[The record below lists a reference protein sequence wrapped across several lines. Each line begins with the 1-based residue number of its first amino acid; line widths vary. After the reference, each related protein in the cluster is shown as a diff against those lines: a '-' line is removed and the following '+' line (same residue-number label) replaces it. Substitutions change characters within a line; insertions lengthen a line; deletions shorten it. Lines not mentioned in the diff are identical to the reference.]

1 VSETPFKETSSRR
14 RGYDPTALE
23 RRWQERWAESGL
35 YKTDEDESKPKH
47 YALTMLPY
55 PSGDLHV
62 GHWYPMTPSDTR
74 ARYMRMKG
82 YRVFFPI
89 GFDAFG
95 LPAENAAIDRGI
107 PPREWTYANI
117 ERMRGQLRQMGAMFD
132 FDSQVVTCDPEYYR
146 WNQWFFL
153 EFFERGLAYRMEA
166 PVDWCPKDN
175 TTLAREQVVGPD
187 RRCERCGT
195 PVIKKNLP
203 QWLFKITDYAEELLD
218 FSNID
223 WPERV
228 QTLQRNWIGRS
239 EGAEIRFEIEGYGP
253 VMVFTTRPDTL
264 FGATFFVMSPEHPAV
279 EKITTQ
285 EQANEVHAYVER
297 AARMSE
303 IDRTDVTREKTGV
316 FTGAYAT
323 NPANREEI
331 PVYIADYVLMGYGTG
346 AIMAVPAHDERDF
359 EFAEKYGIEIR
370 TVIAPPDWDGEDL
383 EEAYA
388 GEGTMVNSNEFE
400 GTPSAEGKEKV
411 KAWLEE
417 RGAGETAVTYR
428 LHDWLISRQRFWGTP
443 IPIIFCDEC
452 GIVPVPEKDLP
463 VLLPEDTEFMPTG
476 ESPLK
481 LDPAFYNTECPRC
494 GGPATRETDTMDTF
508 MDSSWYWY
516 RYLSPHYDNGPF
528 DPERGEKWLPVDQ
541 YTGGIEHAILHLLYA
556 RFFTKAM
563 RDLGLVDF
571 DEPMTRL
578 RNQGSILGPDGQKM
592 SKSRGNVVNPQE
604 YVDRFGSDALRGF
617 LMFIGPWNEG
627 GPWDGK
633 GIEGVSRWLRRAL
646 SLVAGGDS
654 SGGEADPSDLTR
666 RTNRFVKKITDDLEA
681 FRFNTAIAALM
692 EHTNFLLAVRG
703 RVGDDEW
710 HEALLTFVT
719 VLSPFAPHHAEEMW
733 AAMGEEYS
741 VHEQAWPG
749 YEEALIQA
757 SEITLIV
764 QVNGKLRDRIEAP
777 ADISEET
784 ARELALSSARVR
796 PHLEGKEL
804 RKSIY
809 VPGRLVNLVVG

>member
-1 VSETPFKETSSRR
+1 MSETKQRKT
-14 RGYDPTALE
+14 YDPTELE
-23 RRWQERWAESGL
+23 RRWQERWAGSGL
-35 YKTDEDESKPKH
+35 YKTDEDENKPKH

-74 ARYMRMKG
+74 ARYMRMNG

-107 PPREWTYANI
+107 PPRDWTYSNI

-132 FDSQVVTCDPEYYR
+132 FDSEVVTCDPEYYR

-153 EFFERGLAYRMEA
+153 KFFERGLAYRMEA

-228 QTLQRNWIGRS
+228 ATLQRNWIGRS

-253 VMVFTTRPDTL
+253 VEVFTTRPDTL

-279 EKITTQ
+279 EEITTP
-285 EQANEVHAYVER
+285 EQAEEVRAYVER

-316 FTGAYAT
+316 FTGAYAI
-323 NPANREEI
+323 NPANGKEI

-359 EFAEKYGIEIR
+359 EFAKKYGIEIR
-370 TVIAPPDWDGEDL
+370 TVIASPDWNGEDL
-383 EEAYA
+383 QEAYA
-388 GEGTMVNSNEFE
+388 GEGTMVNSGRFD
-400 GTPSAEGKEKV
+400 GTPSTEGKEKV
-411 KAWLEE
+411 TAWLEE
-417 RGAGETAVTYR
+417 RGAGKATVTYR

-452 GIVPVPEKDLP
+452 GIVPVTAEDLP

-481 LDPAFYNTECPRC
+481 LDPNFYNTECPRC

-516 RYLSPHYDNGPF
+516 RYLSPHYDKGPF
-528 DPERGEKWLPVDQ
+528 DPEQGEKWLPVDQ

-556 RFFTKAM
+556 RFFTKVM

-578 RNQGSILGPDGQKM
+578 RNQGSILGPDGHKM

-646 SLVAGGDS
+646 SLGTGGDS
-654 SGGEADPSDLTR
+654 SGGEADPSELIR
-666 RTNRFVKKITDDLEA
+666 RTNRLVKKITDDLEG

-692 EHTNFLLAVRG
+692 EHTNYLLAIRG

-710 HEALLTFVT
+710 HEALRTFVT

-733 AAMGEEYS
+733 AAMGETYS
-741 VHEQAWPG
+741 VHEQTWPG

-757 SEITLIV
+757 SEITLII

-777 ADISEET
+777 ANISEEA

-796 PHLEGKEL
+796 PHLEGKEV

>member
-1 VSETPFKETSSRR
+1 
-14 RGYDPTALE
+14 
-23 RRWQERWAESGL
+23 
-35 YKTDEDESKPKH
+35 
-47 YALTMLPY
+47 
-55 PSGDLHV
+55 
-62 GHWYPMTPSDTR
+62 
-74 ARYMRMKG
+74 
-82 YRVFFPI
+82 
-89 GFDAFG
+89 FDAFG

-107 PPREWTYANI
+107 PPRDWTYSNI

-132 FDSQVVTCDPEYYR
+132 FDSEVVTCDPEYYR

-153 EFFERGLAYRMEA
+153 EFFDRGLAYRMEA

-218 FSNID
+218 FSKID

-228 QTLQRNWIGRS
+228 ETLQRNWIGRS

-253 VMVFTTRPDTL
+253 VEVFTTRPDTL

-279 EKITTQ
+279 EEITTQ
-285 EQANEVHAYVER
+285 EQAEEVRAYVER
-297 AARMSE
+297 AGRMSE

-316 FTGAYAT
+316 FTGAYAI
-323 NPANREEI
+323 NPANGEEI

-359 EFAEKYGIEIR
+359 EFAKEYGVEIR

-383 EEAYA
+383 EVAYA
-388 GEGTMVNSNEFE
+388 GEGTMVNSNEFD

-411 KAWLEE
+411 TAWLEE
-417 RGAGETAVTYR
+417 RGAGKATVTYR

-452 GIVPVPEKDLP
+452 GIVPVPEEDLP

-481 LDPAFYNTECPRC
+481 LDPNFYNTECPRC

-516 RYLSPHYDNGPF
+516 RYLSPHYDRGPF
-528 DPERGEKWLPVDQ
+528 DPDRGEKWLPVDQ

-556 RFFTKAM
+556 RFFTKVM
-563 RDLGLVDF
+563 RDLGLLDF

-578 RNQGSILGPDGQKM
+578 RNQGNILGPDGQKM

-646 SLVAGGDS
+646 SLVTGGDS
-654 SGGEADPSDLTR
+654 SGGEADPADLER
-666 RTNRFVKKITDDLEA
+666 RTNRLIKKITDDLEA

-692 EHTNFLLAVRG
+692 EHTNYLLAVRG

-710 HEALLTFVT
+710 HEALRTFVT

-757 SEITLIV
+757 TEITLIV

>member
-1 VSETPFKETSSRR
+1 VSETKQRKT
-14 RGYDPTALE
+14 YDPTSLE

-74 ARYMRMKG
+74 ARFMRMNG

-95 LPAENAAIDRGI
+95 LPAENAAIQRNI
-107 PPREWTYANI
+107 HPREWTYSNI

-132 FDSQVVTCDPEYYR
+132 FDSEVVTCDPEYYR

-153 EFFERGLAYRMEA
+153 KFFERGLAYREEA

-195 PVIKKNLP
+195 PVIKKNLA

-218 FSNID
+218 FSKID

-228 QTLQRNWIGRS
+228 ERLQRNWIGRS
-239 EGAEIRFEIEGYGP
+239 EGAQIGFEIEGYGS
-253 VMVFTTRPDTL
+253 VEVFTTRPDTL

-279 EKITTQ
+279 EEITTP
-285 EQANEVHAYVER
+285 EQAEEVRAYVER
-297 AARMSE
+297 AGRMSE

-316 FTGAYAT
+316 FTGAHAI
-323 NPANREEI
+323 NPANGEKI
-331 PVYIADYVLMGYGTG
+331 PIYIADYVLMGYGTG
-346 AIMAVPAHDERDF
+346 AIMAVPGHDERDF
-359 EFAEKYGIEIR
+359 EFAKKYGIEIK
-370 TVIAPPDWDGEDL
+370 TVIAPPDWEGEDL
-383 EEAYA
+383 QEPYA
-388 GEGTMVNSNEFE
+388 GEGTMVNSGGFD
-400 GTPSAEGKEKV
+400 GTPSAEGRERV
-411 KAWLEE
+411 TAWLEE
-417 RGAGETAVTYR
+417 IGTGRAAVTYR
-428 LHDWLISRQRFWGTP
+428 LRDWLISRQRYWGTP
-443 IPIIFCDEC
+443 IPIIYCDSC
-452 GIVPVPEKDLP
+452 GTVPVPQEDLP
-463 VLLPEDTEFMPTG
+463 VLLPEDAKFTPTG

-481 LDPAFYNTECPRC
+481 LDEGFRKVACPKCGSPAE
-494 GGPATRETDTMDTF
+494 RETDTMDGF
-508 MDSSWYWY
+508 VDNSWYWY
-516 RYLSPHYDNGPF
+516 RYLSPHYDEGPF
-528 DPERGEKWLPVDQ
+528 DTERGRKWLPVDL
-541 YTGGIEHAILHLLYA
+541 YTGGIEHATGHLLYA
-556 RFFTKAM
+556 RFWTKVM

-571 DEPMTRL
+571 DEPMNRL
-578 RNQGSILGPDGQKM
+578 FNQGIILGPDGQKM

-604 YVDRFGSDALRGF
+604 YVDRYGSDALRDF
-617 LMFIGPWNEG
+617 LMFIGPWEEG
-627 GPWDGK
+627 GPWDSK
-633 GIEGVSRWLRRAL
+633 GIEGVSRFLRRAL
-646 SLVAGGDS
+646 SLVTEGDS
-654 SGGEADPSDLTR
+654 SGGEADPSELTR
-666 RTNRFVKKITDDLEA
+666 RTNRLVKKITGDLEA

-692 EHTNFLLAVRG
+692 EHTNYLLAVRG
-703 RVGDDEW
+703 RVDDEEW
-710 HEALLTFVT
+710 HEALRTFVT

-757 SEITLIV
+757 QEITLVI
-764 QVNGKLRDRIEAP
+764 QVNGKLRDRIEVP
-777 ADISEET
+777 ADISEE
-784 ARELALSSARVR
+784 AAKELALSSARVR

-804 RKSIY
+804 RKSVY

>member
-1 VSETPFKETSSRR
+1 MSETKQRR
-14 RGYDPTALE
+14 TYDPTDLE
-23 RRWQERWAESGL
+23 HRWQERWAESGL
-35 YKTDEDESKPKH
+35 YKTDEDENKPKH

-62 GHWYPMTPSDTR
+62 GHWYPMTTSDTR
-74 ARYMRMKG
+74 ARFMRMNG
-82 YRVFFPI
+82 FRVFFPI

-95 LPAENAAIDRGI
+95 LPAENAAIGRSI
-107 PPREWTYANI
+107 PPRDWTYSNI

-132 FDSQVVTCDPEYYR
+132 FDSEVVTCDPEYYR

-153 EFFERGLAYRMEA
+153 KFFERELAYRMEA

-218 FSNID
+218 FSKID

-228 QTLQRNWIGRS
+228 ETLQRNWIGRS
-239 EGAEIRFEIEGYGP
+239 EGAEIRFEIEDYGP
-253 VMVFTTRPDTL
+253 VEVFTTRPDTL
-264 FGATFFVMSPEHPAV
+264 FGATFFVMSPEHPAI
-279 EKITTQ
+279 EAITTP
-285 EQANEVHAYVER
+285 EQSEEVRAYVER
-297 AARMSE
+297 AAKMSE

-316 FTGAYAT
+316 FTGAYAI
-323 NPANREEI
+323 NPANGEEI

-359 EFAEKYGIEIR
+359 EFAKKYGIEIR
-370 TVIAPPDWDGEDL
+370 TVIAPPDWNGEDL
-383 EEAYA
+383 DEAYA
-388 GEGTMVNSNEFE
+388 GEGTMVNSNEFD
-400 GTPSAEGKEKV
+400 GTPSTEGKEKV
-411 KAWLEE
+411 TAWLEE
-417 RGAGETAVTYR
+417 RSAGKATVTYR

-452 GIVPVPEKDLP
+452 GIVPVPEEDLP

-481 LDPAFYNTECPRC
+481 LDPGFYNTECPRC

-516 RYLSPHYDNGPF
+516 RYLSPHYDRGPF

-556 RFFTKAM
+556 RFFTKVM

-578 RNQGSILGPDGQKM
+578 RNQGNILGPDGQKM

-604 YVDRFGSDALRGF
+604 YVDRFGSDALRCF

-692 EHTNFLLAVRG
+692 EHTNYLLAVRG
-703 RVGDDEW
+703 REEW
-710 HEALLTFVT
+710 HEALRTFVT

-733 AAMGEEYS
+733 AAMGEDYS

-784 ARELALSSARVR
+784 AKELALSSARVR